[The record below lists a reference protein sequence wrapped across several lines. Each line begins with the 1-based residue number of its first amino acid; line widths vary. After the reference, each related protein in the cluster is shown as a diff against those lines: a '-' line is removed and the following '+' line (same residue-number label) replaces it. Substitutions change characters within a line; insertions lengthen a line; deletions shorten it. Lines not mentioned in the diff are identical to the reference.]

1 MIGYLTGKVKIN
13 NAEQTIIDVQG
24 VGYLVTI
31 TPHLKQKLQIDQSL
45 ELFIYTHV
53 REDTLEL
60 YGLESAEEYRLFKL
74 LLSVSGIGAKT
85 AILIIDQ
92 GVGPIMNAISQAK
105 VEFFT
110 AIPKLGTKNSQKII
124 IELKN
129 KVGGITDLDL
139 SDNNLHQEVI
149 DALSSMG
156 YTKSE
161 LSKILKTM
169 PAEHQT
175 LESQI
180 RYSLQ
185 QLNKG

>member
-13 NAEQTIIDVQG
+13 NSEQTILDVNG
-24 VGYLVTI
+24 VGYLITI
-31 TPHLKQKLQIDQSL
+31 TPHLKQKIQVDQIL

-60 YGLESAEEYRLFKL
+60 YGLETAEEYRLFKL

-85 AILIIDQ
+85 AILILDQ
-92 GVGPIMNAISQAK
+92 GVNPIMSAIANAK

-129 KVGGITDLDL
+129 KVGGLTDLDL
-139 SDNNLHQEVI
+139 SDNHHQEVI
-149 DALSSMG
+149 DALVAMG
-156 YTKSE
+156 YTKAE
-161 LSKILKTM
+161 LSRIVKTI
-169 PAEHQT
+169 PSDHQS

-180 RYSLQ
+180 RYTLQ
-185 QLNKG
+185 QLNKP